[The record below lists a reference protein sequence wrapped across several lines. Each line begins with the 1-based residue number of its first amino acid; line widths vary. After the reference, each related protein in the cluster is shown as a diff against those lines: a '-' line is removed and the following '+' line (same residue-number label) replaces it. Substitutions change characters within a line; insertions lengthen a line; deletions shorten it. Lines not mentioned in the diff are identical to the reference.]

1 MRGRL
6 VVTYQSRQRP
16 AVFER
21 RREELGNFLKA
32 RRARLTPEDVG
43 MPRGTR
49 RRTPGLRREEVA
61 LLAGVGVTWYTWLEQ
76 GREINASTQV
86 LDAVASTL
94 RLDRAER
101 EHLYRLAE
109 ATPTLVGTTRGPV
122 PDEICQIVR
131 SLDPLPAALTN
142 GRFDMLVS
150 NAAHEDL
157 FWEWHSLPCVHRNSL
172 WCVVTEP
179 TARVKFPQYEQELR
193 YLVARMRAAYARHV
207 GEPEWEE
214 DIRRLSSLS
223 REFADLWARHEVA
236 DPEPRVRTFIH
247 LDVGPLTFTATE
259 LQVPAMADARLTVYT
274 PADEQSQTRL
284 PLTRRDEPG

>member
-1 MRGRL
+1 M
-6 VVTYQSRQRP
+6 VTYQSRQVP

-32 RRARLTPEDVG
+32 RRARLSPEDFG
-43 MPRGTR
+43 MPRGAR

-109 ATPTLVGTTRGPV
+109 ATPTLVGADRGPV

-131 SLDPLPAALTN
+131 GLDPLPASLTN
-142 GRFDMLVS
+142 GRFDVLLA
-150 NAAHEDL
+150 NDAHREL
-157 FWEWHSLPCVHRNSL
+157 FWDWHSLPCVHHNAL
-172 WCVVTEP
+172 WCWVTEP
-179 TARVKFPQYEQELR
+179 TARAKFPQYERELR
-193 YLVARMRAAYARHV
+193 YLVARLRSAYAHHV
-207 GEPEWEE
+207 GDPEWEE
-214 DIRRLSSLS
+214 DIRRLSGLS

-236 DPEPRVRTFIH
+236 DPEPRVRTYLYPGI
-247 LDVGPLTFTATE
+247 GPLTFTATE
-259 LQVPAMADARLTVYT
+259 LQVPTMTDARLMVYT
-274 PADEQSQTRL
+274 PADEQTQAML
-284 PLTRRDEPG
+284 PLTRRDRAGAR